1 MTTTLCEGDAVM
13 STNPPVIEA
22 LGDHDYLVRVAQDE
36 DLVTIQ
42 IRANPD
48 AVARIAGPDAD
59 ETRVVAATVAYLT
72 ARQRPDDLP
81 EQLDID
87 DVIAAYDDF
96 VDQLQNEF
104 TYVR

>member
-1 MTTTLCEGDAVM
+1 M
-13 STNPPVIEA
+13 STDPPLIEA
-22 LGDHDYLVRVAQDE
+22 LGDHDYLIRVAQDE
-36 DLVTIQ
+36 ELITIQ

-48 AVARIAGPDAD
+48 TVARIAGPDAD

-87 DVIAAYDDF
+87 DVIAAYDDYATE
-96 VDQLQNEF
+96 LQNEF
-104 TYVR
+104 T